1 VFALY
6 ISSDAVHQLYSR
18 ADILWLVCPVL
29 MYWIS
34 RALML
39 AHRRMM
45 DDDPI
50 VFALKDRGSLLT
62 IATAILLIVA
72 AI

>member
-1 VFALY
+1 M
-6 ISSDAVHQLYSR
+6 
-18 ADILWLVCPVL
+18 LW
-29 MYWIS
+29 IA

-39 AHRRMM
+39 AGRRVM
-45 DDDPI
+45 DDDPV

-62 IATAILLIVA
+62 VAVACIIVFA